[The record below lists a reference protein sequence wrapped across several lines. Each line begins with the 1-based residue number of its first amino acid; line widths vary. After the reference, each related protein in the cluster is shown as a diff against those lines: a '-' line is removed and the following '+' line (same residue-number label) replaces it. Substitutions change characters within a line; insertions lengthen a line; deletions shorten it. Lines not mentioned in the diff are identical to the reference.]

1 MPDAISG
8 GYLQMQQAI
17 NSLSRINEIK
27 ESSKTGHVPEA
38 NRDAAQLEKACAE
51 FESLFI
57 FHLLKEMRSTIP
69 KTGLLT
75 GGRGEEIYTSMF
87 DAQVAR
93 ELASERG
100 IGLATLLRERL
111 GPSLGP
117 EEKNGDK
124 GQKNV
129 KVSQVADR

>member
-27 ESSKTGHVPEA
+27 ESSKAGNVPEA
-38 NRDAAQLEKACAE
+38 NRDAVQLEKACAE

-124 GQKNV
+124 GQKNA
-129 KVSQVADR
+129 KVSEVGDR